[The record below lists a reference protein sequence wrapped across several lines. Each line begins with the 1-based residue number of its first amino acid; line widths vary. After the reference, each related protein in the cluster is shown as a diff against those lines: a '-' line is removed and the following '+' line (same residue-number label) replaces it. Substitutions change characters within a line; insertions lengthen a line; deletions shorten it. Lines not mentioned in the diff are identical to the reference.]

1 MERVSRRKLLAA
13 AGAASLPLAGCT
25 NLVGSGSES
34 VSDEGLTVSTLDV
47 GGSPGGEMSVVP
59 GDSPVFLDFFA
70 TWCLPCKDQ
79 MPELRELDQQFDDL
93 HMLSITWEQD
103 EKAIKEFWQKH
114 DATWAVAQEPDQ
126 TVAQE
131 LDVKGTLPT
140 TIVLDPLGE
149 EVWRHS
155 GKTDAETMAEHVTEA
170 RQ

>member
-13 AGAASLPLAGCT
+13 AGSSTLLLAGCT
-25 NLVGSGSES
+25 SLIGSGSES

-47 GGSPGGEMSVVP
+47 GGSPGGELNLVP

-79 MPELRELDQQFDDL
+79 MPELRTVDQQFDDL
-93 HMLSITWEQD
+93 HMLSITWEQN
-103 EKAIKEFWQKH
+103 EKSVKDFWEKH

-131 LDVKGTLPT
+131 LSVKGTLPT
-140 TIVLDPLGE
+140 VVILDSAGE
-149 EVWRHS
+149 EVWRHT
-155 GKTDAETMAEHVTEA
+155 GKSDAETMAKHVTEA
-170 RQ
+170 RE